1 MSKMKNEVRDAAKE
15 FQEKEK
21 GGADS
26 SKQYAAAEHQARN
39 DAQKSG
45 EDLPKRD
52 ASEKEDVPSKEEKEG
67 K

>member
-1 MSKMKNEVRDAAKE
+1 MSKKNDVQEAAKE

-26 SKQYAAAEHQARN
+26 SRQFAAAEHQARN
-39 DAQKSG
+39 DAQKAG
-45 EDLPKRD
+45 ESLPKRD
-52 ASEKEDVPSKEEKEG
+52 ASDKKDVPSKEK